1 MDAWDLGG
9 QQEKLA
15 VTSFEGMGSSQQDIK
30 QLKTVFK
37 LTLDREMVTKWQLK
51 TWRSNQIVAVA
62 HQF

>member
-15 VTSFEGMGSSQQDIK
+15 VTSFGGMGSSQQDIK

-51 TWRSNQIVAVA
+51 IWRSNQIVAVA